1 MAQQF
6 TRVRESLLRPADVY
20 VEDTGQFPAL
30 RESALP
36 LDLNLAQAL
45 PAPIT
50 VLTADAELGNVVR
63 KMTAGEHDVF
73 VASTL
78 DTAAE
83 LAAEGKCGLLITDQA
98 LTQTAF
104 MRLNE
109 RLRPLQPS
117 MVTIAVGNRGQDN
130 VLLALMA
137 SEAVDRFM
145 LKPLTAGLAKIV
157 LDSATRE
164 HLSREARRHV
174 QTVKPA
180 AAQAEVPL
188 RPVRAAPPATA
199 QKERFRGNDE
209 ITHEVRVE
217 RAPEPVSEPA
227 AEPAVAPPLSVAAVA
242 ASSPMEEPSPA
253 VRASRPWL
261 AIVAALVAGV
271 LVWWV
276 MNQRMPAIDP
286 GQLIDTN
293 LAAGQAAFAKG
304 RYVEPAEQSALHYYS
319 TVLALDPANAAA
331 KTGIDQIADHLAATA
346 GALIEQGRFAE
357 AVGALQ
363 SVRRV
368 RPEHARLPRLEA
380 DLRGKLEQQFPQAR
394 PAEEEAP
401 PAPLAIDKTPS
412 REPPRVIEAR
422 RPVAAPQPKNAALQG
437 RMLADAQQAI
447 DRGQFDLARQLTN
460 AAREVG
466 VARSDLAGL
475 EQSLAA
481 AEQRANERLQPVPP
495 PRPEIQQEPAPA
507 RPEAAPVQLA
517 AATGSAVAPVS
528 APAAAVPPAEP
539 VLVRVVQPDYP
550 GEARVRGIE
559 GWVDLSFVV
568 SPGGDVLEPRV
579 EDSSMKHL
587 FARPA
592 LNAVRQWK
600 YAPRAVAGASER
612 TRVRVQFKLNER

>member
-6 TRVRESLLRPADVY
+6 TRVRESVLRPADVHA
-20 VEDTGQFPAL
+20 EDTGEFPAL
-30 RESALP
+30 RESAL
-36 LDLNLAQAL
+36 DLSLARAL

-50 VLTADAELGNVVR
+50 VLTEDAELGNVVR
-63 KMTAGEHDVF
+63 KMAEGEHDVF
-73 VASTL
+73 VASNL
-78 DTAAE
+78 DAAAE

-109 RLRPLQPS
+109 RLRQLQPS

-164 HLSREARRHV
+164 HVARDARRHV
-174 QTVKPA
+174 RPVQPA
-180 AAQAEVPL
+180 APQPE
-188 RPVRAAPPATA
+188 RPVRAAPPAAA

-217 RAPEPVSEPA
+217 RAPEPASEPVA
-227 AEPAVAPPLSVAAVA
+227 APPGVVPAVGASVL
-242 ASSPMEEPSPA
+242 EEPSPP

-261 AIVAALVAGV
+261 AIVAALVAGA
-271 LVWWV
+271 LVWGV

-286 GQLIDTN
+286 VQLIDTN
-293 LAAGQAAFAKG
+293 LTAGQAAFAKG

-331 KTGIDQIADHLAATA
+331 KAGIDQIADHLAGAA
-346 GALIEQGRFAE
+346 GTLIEQGRFAE

-368 RPEHARLPRLEA
+368 RPEHTRLPQLEA

-394 PAEEEAP
+394 PVVEAAP
-401 PAPLAIDKTPS
+401 PAAVVAEKVPR
-412 REPPRVIEAR
+412 RESVPAIEAS
-422 RPVAAPQPKNAALQG
+422 RPVAAPQPKNVALQG
-437 RMLADAQQAI
+437 RMLVDAQQAI
-447 DRGQFDLARQLTN
+447 DRGQFDLARQLTS

-466 VARSDLAGL
+466 VAQGELAAL
-475 EQSLAA
+475 NQSLAA
-481 AEQRANERLQPVPP
+481 AEQRANERLQP
-495 PRPEIQQEPAPA
+495 PRPETQHEPAPVKSA
-507 RPEAAPVQLA
+507 EAAPVQPA
-517 AATGSAVAPVS
+517 AAIGSAA
-528 APAAAVPPAEP
+528 APAAASAAIAPAAEP

-568 SPGGDVLEPRV
+568 SAGGDVLEPRV

-600 YAPRAVAGASER
+600 YAPRTVAVTPER
-612 TRVRVQFKLNER
+612 TRVRVQFRLNER